1 MKRVVVPATL
11 AFAVLVCAAVGVWL
25 AIARGVAATAAAQ
38 GQLAGELLAANV
50 PIGDDLARTL
60 LRPGLHLFLI
70 DRSKAL
76 VFDASTGGIHQV
88 QAGAD
93 EPGAL
98 PGAAPP
104 GAAPLGADAPGAA
117 PADAPPGAP
126 PPDAPPRA
134 GSGQPDG
141 RPQRPRP
148 PQARPQGPLDSLV
161 LYLVHMPPL
170 TVERGSRIVRITP
183 DIRQLEFWL
192 GLEALGFAAGVVLVG
207 GLGAARALAIG
218 RAERAALE
226 ARIDE
231 RREAAERYQRFLAE
245 TGHELRTPLTVLTG
259 YVDIL
264 RGRAPEEPLD
274 ERIVEGMH
282 AEAARMRIL
291 VEKMMTLARLEAH
304 VGVPRLLD
312 IATAAREAA
321 QTLRRR
327 YPERKVAV
335 TAHETASI
343 VIDADDYAA
352 ALGNVLE
359 NAVKYAPGSPIEI
372 ETTVGKGCATTAI
385 IDHGPGILASDQLAI
400 FERFNRGHKR
410 GFGEGLGLGL
420 AIVKRIVDR
429 WNGSVD
435 CESEP
440 GHTIFRLSFPLAD
453 EENYGLA
460 R

>member
-1 MKRVVVPATL
+1 MKRVIVPATL
-11 AFAVLVCAAVGVWL
+11 AFAVLICAAVGVWL

-60 LRPGLHLFLI
+60 LRPGIHLFLI
-70 DRSKAL
+70 DRAKAL

-104 GAAPLGADAPGAA
+104 GADAPGAPPANA
-117 PADAPPGAP
+117 PGGPPGADEPGAP
-126 PPDAPPRA
+126 PA
-134 GSGQPDG
+134 DG

-170 TVERGSRIVRITP
+170 TVERGNRVVRITP
-183 DIRQLEFWL
+183 DVRQLELWL
-192 GLEALGFAAGVVLVG
+192 ELEALGFAAGIVLVG

-218 RAERAALE
+218 RSERAALE

-245 TGHELRTPLTVLTG
+245 TGHELRTPLTVLSG

-274 ERIVEGMH
+274 ERIIDGMH
-282 AEAARMRIL
+282 AEASRMRIL

-312 IATAAREAA
+312 VATAAREAA
-321 QTLRRR
+321 QTLKRR
-327 YPERKVAV
+327 YPERNVEVSARQ
-335 TAHETASI
+335 TASI

-372 ETTVGKGCATTAI
+372 ETTVGAGCATTAI
-385 IDHGPGILASDQLAI
+385 VDHGPGILAPDQLAI
-400 FERFNRGHKR
+400 FERFNRGHRR

-429 WNGSVD
+429 WNGSVE

-440 GHTIFRLSFPLAD
+440 GRTVFRLSFPLAD